1 MTDDFLLVHS
11 DSEKKTK
18 QTELMTKFLKEKEE
32 IKQFLNNTDN
42 FFLDLDGVVWRG
54 KEVIEG
60 VKETLEFLRKK
71 NKNLFFITSTTKK
84 NFIKK
89 KNQ

>member
-1 MTDDFLLVHS
+1 
-11 DSEKKTK
+11 
-18 QTELMTKFLKEKEE
+18 MTKFLKE
-32 IKQFLNNTDN
+32 
-42 FFLDLDGVVWRG
+42 

-84 NFIKK
+84 NFNKK